1 MNPPVL
7 HFEGIE
13 SDSPTSDRIPA
24 VRIPYD
30 TRDEMRLT
38 LAVSSFALPRID
50 QLNQFQQVLDPHLRP
65 APAHHCIDIG
75 EVGVGPIH
83 WY

>member
-1 MNPPVL
+1 MSPPVL
-7 HFEGIE
+7 RFEGIE

-50 QLNQFQQVLDPHLRP
+50 QLNQLQQVLDPHLRL